1 MMEYIYDL
9 VILVVLLLFALWGM
23 HRGLILSLFS
33 LIAALIALI
42 GALWVS
48 SAWSPAVAGWLQP
61 TLQPAVTSAVNAALP
76 EGYSEI
82 ALPVDELLLLL
93 EDAEIP
99 MELDKLL
106 LSLQEDG
113 VSELTSETLAVSLSE
128 KLANAIASIGLFLLA
143 FLLILLIWHLIARAL
158 DLVARLPGL
167 HALNKLGGFVF
178 GAFRGALLLFI
189 CAGLVRWLWS
199 DLIPVEAIQQSRL
212 LNFFMTVNPLELL
225 ENLK

>member
-9 VILVVLLLFALWGM
+9 VILAVLLLFALWGM

-61 TLQPAVTSAVNAALP
+61 TLQPPVTSAVNAALP
-76 EGYSEI
+76 EGSSEI

-93 EDAEIP
+93 DDAELP

-113 VSELTSETLAVSLSE
+113 ISELTSETLAISLSE
-128 KLANAIASIGLFLLA
+128 KLANAIASIALFLLS

-167 HALNKLGGFVF
+167 NTLNKLGGFVF

-189 CAGLVRWLWS
+189 CAGLIRWLRN
-199 DLIPVEAIQQSRL
+199 DLIPAEAIQQNCL